1 MSNLRE
7 TVKLSNGVEIPRIG
21 FGTFLI
27 PDGNDVKSAVLS
39 ALATGYRHID
49 TAAIY
54 GNEKGVGAA
63 IKESGIA
70 REELF
75 VTSKLWNSD
84 QGYESTL
91 SAFDKSLELLGMD
104 YLDLYL
110 IHWPKAFNKE
120 SWRAIIKLYND
131 KRIRAI
137 GVSNFKEKHLD
148 EIISDSGVVPMVNQV
163 ELHPRFNQKAIRD
176 YCSEKNIIV
185 EAWGPLMQGKIFSEP
200 LFIELAEKYGKTIA
214 QIALRWHYQL
224 DVVTL
229 PKSVKPE
236 RMRNNVEIFDFEI
249 AADDMDR
256 IAALEPERVG
266 PDPDTI
272 TF

>member
-21 FGTFLI
+21 FGTFKI
-27 PDGNDVKSAVLS
+27 DDGDDVKSAVLS
-39 ALATGYRHID
+39 ALKTGYRHID

-54 GNEKGVGAA
+54 GNEKGVGEA
-63 IKESGIA
+63 IRESGIA
-70 REELF
+70 RNELF

-91 SAFDKSLELLGMD
+91 RAFDKSLELLGMD

-120 SWRAIIKLYND
+120 SWRALIKLYND
-131 KRIRAI
+131 KRVRAV
-137 GVSNFKEKHLD
+137 GVSNFKGKHLD
-148 EIISDSGVVPMVNQV
+148 EIIDDSGIVPMVNQV
-163 ELHPRFNQKAIRD
+163 ELHPRFNQKEIRD
-176 YCSEKNIIV
+176 YCAQKNIVV

-200 LFIELAEKYGKTIA
+200 LFIELAEQYGKTIA
-214 QIALRWHYQL
+214 QVALRWHYQL

-236 RMRNNVEIFDFEI
+236 RMQDNVEIFDFSI
-249 AADDMDR
+249 SDGDMNR
-256 IAALEPERVG
+256 IAALSPGRVG

>member
-1 MSNLRE
+1 MSNLKE
-7 TVKLSNGVEIPRIG
+7 TVALLNGVEIPRIG

-27 PDGNDVKSAVLS
+27 PDGADVKSAVLS
-39 ALATGYRHID
+39 ALAAGYRHID
-49 TAAIY
+49 TAAVY
-54 GNEKGVGAA
+54 GNEKGVGEAVR
-63 IKESGIA
+63 ESGIA

-84 QGYESTL
+84 QGYESAL
-91 SAFDKSLELLGMD
+91 RAFDKSLGLLGMD

-120 SWRAIIKLYND
+120 SWRALIKLYND
-131 KRIRAI
+131 KRTRAI
-137 GVSNFKEKHLD
+137 GVSNFKPKHLD
-148 EIISDSGVVPMVNQV
+148 EVIADSGVVPMVNQV
-163 ELHPRFNQKAIRD
+163 ELHPRFNQKAIRE
-176 YCSEKNIIV
+176 YCAEKKIIV

-200 LFIELAEKYGKTIA
+200 LFVELAEKYGKTIA
-214 QIALRWHYQL
+214 QTALRWHYQL

-229 PKSVKPE
+229 PKSVNPE

-249 AADDMDR
+249 TAEDMAR

-272 TF
+272 NF